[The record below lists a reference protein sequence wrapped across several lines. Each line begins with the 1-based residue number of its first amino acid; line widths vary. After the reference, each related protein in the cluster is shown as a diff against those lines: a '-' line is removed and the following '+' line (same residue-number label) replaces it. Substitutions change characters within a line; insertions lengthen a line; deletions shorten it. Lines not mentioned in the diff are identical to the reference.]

1 MWRSI
6 YCYLS
11 GEHDYQVTC
20 EPGAIFLR
28 CRACGQRSSGWEL
41 RDALEHERVRPS
53 LAHIEVRHPV
63 PERRAA

>member
-41 RDALEHERVRPS
+41 REALAERSVQPALVR
-53 LAHIEVRHPV
+53 IESRRPVERH
-63 PERRAA
+63 AA

>member
-11 GEHDYQVTC
+11 GQHDYQVTC
-20 EPGAIFLR
+20 EPAAIFLR

-41 RDALEHERVRPS
+41 REELARDRVGAS
-53 LAHIEVRHPV
+53 LAHVEVRHPAAQ
-63 PERRAA
+63 RRAA

>member
-11 GEHDYQVTC
+11 GQHDYQVTRG
-20 EPGAIFLR
+20 PAAIFLC

-41 RDALEHERVRPS
+41 HGALMEQRAQPALVRIDTHRRV
-53 LAHIEVRHPV
+53 
-63 PERRAA
+63 ERRAA